1 MLYFTL
7 FYVAVFPTVLSS
19 EDDLMER
26 DHRNTGPVTHIS
38 KKENEKSAVFSKQN
52 QAEIKTAFQQEK
64 IELQEKEITKLKAEL
79 EGATKAFR
87 QITEEASARGK
98 TIIDNF
104 AVFSFYWVRQS
115 FIYSCKFLV
124 FGIHVTECRT
134 PPRYGLRRQRHLE
147 YQAIGIIPTEQNQ
160 NSCITIF
167 SKLVNLGRGDKLR

>member
-1 MLYFTL
+1 
-7 FYVAVFPTVLSS
+7 
-19 EDDLMER
+19 MER

-38 KKENEKSAVFSKQN
+38 KRENEKSAVFSKQN

-104 AVFSFYWVRQS
+104 AVFFFSIGFGSLS
-115 FIYSCKFLV
+115 FI
-124 FGIHVTECRT
+124 
-134 PPRYGLRRQRHLE
+134 
-147 YQAIGIIPTEQNQ
+147 
-160 NSCITIF
+160 
-167 SKLVNLGRGDKLR
+167 LVNAWYLESTLLNAGLHHVMGYVDKGTSNTRRLV

>member
-7 FYVAVFPTVLSS
+7 FYAAVSPTVLSS

-38 KKENEKSAVFSKQN
+38 KRENEKSAVFSKQN

-104 AVFSFYWVRQS
+104 AVFSFSIGFGSLS
-115 FIYSCKFLV
+115 FI
-124 FGIHVTECRT
+124 
-134 PPRYGLRRQRHLE
+134 
-147 YQAIGIIPTEQNQ
+147 
-160 NSCITIF
+160 
-167 SKLVNLGRGDKLR
+167 LVNSWYLESTLLNAGLHHVMGYVDKGTSNTRRLV